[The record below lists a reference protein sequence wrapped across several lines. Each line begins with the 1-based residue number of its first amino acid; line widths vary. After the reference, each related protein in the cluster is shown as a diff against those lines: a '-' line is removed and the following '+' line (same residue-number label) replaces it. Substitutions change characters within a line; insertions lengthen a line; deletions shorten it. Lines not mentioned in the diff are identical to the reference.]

1 MSSWPSPKHSL
12 GLSILPKIAS
22 ILLAHAN
29 RKTDGGLYQE
39 VFADKL
45 LAPLGIMFARMLS
58 QLI

>member
-1 MSSWPSPKHSL
+1 MSHWPPSKHSP

-29 RKTDGGLYQE
+29 RKSGGWLYQG

-45 LAPLGIMFARMLS
+45 PAALGI
-58 QLI
+58 